1 MQTDKKPMTP
11 LFLLSLPALRGPR
24 RSTLLASGATTL
36 GTSPPSL
43 RHDSATAWQ
52 RLMCW
57 LLAPSPGHKAHPI
70 NRVPGV
76 RLELFE
82 EQALGAEREGR
93 RPDAMAAWRKLS
105 LLSELAGASDRLRSA
120 PGAPEFE
127 LLATPTPLWAR
138 ALDLLGV
145 SPRLWPCQP
154 KGDRVRK
161 TRWGLRSRGCA
172 GEELRL

>member
-43 RHDSATAWQ
+43 RHESATAWQ

-57 LLAPSPGHKAHPI
+57 LLAPSPQHAAHPI

-76 RLELFE
+76 RLEFA
-82 EQALGAEREGR
+82 QALADVAGDDANALRGR
-93 RPDAMAAWRKLS
+93 I
-105 LLSELAGASDRLRSA
+105 ELARSLRELWHLRTDVFRVVGVCHSQCVAQERLARLNRHF
-120 PGAPEFE
+120 P
-127 LLATPTPLWAR
+127 AR
-138 ALDLLGV
+138 A
-145 SPRLWPCQP
+145 PRSQF
-154 KGDRVRK
+154 G
-161 TRWGLRSRGCA
+161 GL
-172 GEELRL
+172 